1 MRSTQFFSCVLITT
15 SSLPRE
21 AGGVRSV
28 GRLPPQ
34 QYQLLSLQALLCLL
48 AADGLCSLSLRIQT
62 LPTAIPQLT
71 PLPVKLSQPQET
83 L

>member
-1 MRSTQFFSCVLITT
+1 MRNTQFFSCVLITT
-15 SSLPRE
+15 SSFPGKLV
-21 AGGVRSV
+21 GSV
-28 GRLPPQ
+28 LFGRLPLQ

-48 AADGLCSLSLRIQT
+48 AAVGLCSLGIQT